1 MLQKKERIN
10 TDLLPK
16 HVAVIMDGNGRWAKT
31 HGRPR
36 IFGHKNGVN
45 AVKEV
50 TEAAAE
56 LGIKYLTL
64 YAFSTEN
71 WSRPV
76 SEVDALMNLLIDT
89 VGKQLKTLLKNN
101 IRLQTIGDIDKLPQN
116 TRKALK
122 QAIEDTSANTGM
134 TLVLALNYS
143 ARWEIVE
150 ATRQIASLVKS
161 GALKE
166 EDINAEVFSRHLST
180 KDIPDPELM
189 IRTSGEHRISNYLLW
204 QSAYTELYF
213 TDVLWPDFSRQDFYD
228 ALLDY
233 QGRERR
239 FGKTSE
245 QISMKPSKAEKNI
258 LVS

>member
-76 SEVDALMNLLIDT
+76 TEVDALMNLLIDT
-89 VGKQLKTLLKNN
+89 DGKQLKTLLKNN

-116 TRKALK
+116 TRKALQ
-122 QAIEDTSANTGM
+122 QAIEDTSTNTGM

-150 ATRQIASLVKS
+150 ATRQIAALVKS

-166 EDINAEVFSRHLST
+166 EDINADVFSGHLST
-180 KDIPDPELM
+180 RDFPDPELM

-213 TDVLWPDFSRQDFYD
+213 TNVLWPDFSRQDFYD

-233 QGRERR
+233 QSRERR

-245 QISMKPSKAEKNI
+245 QISIKPSKAEKNI

>member
-10 TDLLPK
+10 LELLPN

-56 LGIKYLTL
+56 LGIKFLTL

-101 IRLQTIGDIDKLPQN
+101 IRLQTIGDIEKLPQN
-116 TRKALK
+116 TRKALQK
-122 QAIEDTSANTGM
+122 AIEDTSSNTGM

-150 ATRQIASLVKS
+150 ATRQIAKLVKS
-161 GALKE
+161 GVMNE
-166 EDINAEVFSRHLST
+166 EDINTEVFSRHLST
-180 KDIPDPELM
+180 KDFPDPELM

-213 TDVLWPDFSRQDFYD
+213 TNVLWPDFSRQDFYD
-228 ALLDY
+228 AILDF
-233 QGRERR
+233 QSRERR

-245 QISMKPSKAEKNI
+245 QISMKSSKAEKNI

>member
-1 MLQKKERIN
+1 MLQKKEKIN
-10 TDLLPK
+10 LELLPN
-16 HVAVIMDGNGRWAKT
+16 HVAIIMDGNGRWAKT

-56 LGIKYLTL
+56 LGIKFLTL

-101 IRLQTIGDIDKLPQN
+101 IRLQTIGDIEKLPQN
-116 TRKALK
+116 TKKALQ
-122 QAIEDTSANTGM
+122 QAIKDTSGNTGM

-150 ATRQIASLVKS
+150 ATRQIAKLVKA
-161 GALKE
+161 GVMN
-166 EDINAEVFSRHLST
+166 EDDIDTEVFSRHLST
-180 KDIPDPELM
+180 KDFPDPELM

-213 TDVLWPDFSRQDFYD
+213 TSVLWPDFSRQDFYD
-228 ALLDY
+228 AILDY
-233 QGRERR
+233 QTRERR

-245 QISMKPSKAEKNI
+245 QISSKSSKTEKNI

>member
-101 IRLQTIGDIDKLPQN
+101 IRLQTIGDLDKLPQN
-116 TRKALK
+116 TRKAMK

-213 TDVLWPDFSRQDFYD
+213 TNVLWPDFSRQDFYD

>member
-213 TDVLWPDFSRQDFYD
+213 TNVLWPDFSRQDFYD

>member
-10 TDLLPK
+10 TDLLPI

-116 TRKALK
+116 TRKALQK
-122 QAIEDTSANTGM
+122 AIEDTAANTGM

-161 GALKE
+161 GVLKE

-180 KDIPDPELM
+180 KDFPDPELM

-213 TDVLWPDFSRQDFYD
+213 TNVLWPDFSRQDFYD

-245 QISMKPSKAEKNI
+245 QISIKPSKAEKNI